1 MIDCSRSR
9 TLSRKGASSLGS
21 SRKGRSPRT
30 VPAAADGSAAAA
42 AAAAYGADA
51 SADTAAD
58 AAAAVAAAAAAAG
71 QRRRLA
77 ALATAAM
84 PEEDS
89 AAAAADAT
97 ADAASLG
104 PRTASGSAPEDLAS
118 RSGGERPSE
127 ESVLAALASR
137 DPERAPPDASD
148 SDSEEGRKESKKHK
162 KERKEKKSKK
172 HKKEKKSKKSKKHKK
187 EKKSKKKRRRERGSG
202 SSSSTSDSDD
212 DGGGSSSKP
221 VQLSAFMAG
230 SKRTADD
237 GERYSSVS
245 GLKISNSYEMSEY
258 DKSQAEKRE
267 RKLRKLNGGAE
278 QDDFQHW
285 GGDFKKAKVTDP
297 AALAL
302 QQTLRGINKMGKAG
316 AVLDQGLARSLD
328 EKKKA
333 SAASRRR

>member
-1 MIDCSRSR
+1 
-9 TLSRKGASSLGS
+9 
-21 SRKGRSPRT
+21 
-30 VPAAADGSAAAA
+30 
-42 AAAAYGADA
+42 
-51 SADTAAD
+51 
-58 AAAAVAAAAAAAG
+58 
-71 QRRRLA
+71 
-77 ALATAAM
+77 
-84 PEEDS
+84 
-89 AAAAADAT
+89 
-97 ADAASLG
+97 
-104 PRTASGSAPEDLAS
+104 
-118 RSGGERPSE
+118 
-127 ESVLAALASR
+127 
-137 DPERAPPDASD
+137 
-148 SDSEEGRKESKKHK
+148 
-162 KERKEKKSKK
+162 
-172 HKKEKKSKKSKKHKK
+172 
-187 EKKSKKKRRRERGSG
+187 
-202 SSSSTSDSDD
+202 
-212 DGGGSSSKP
+212 
-221 VQLSAFMAG
+221 MAG

>member
-1 MIDCSRSR
+1 
-9 TLSRKGASSLGS
+9 
-21 SRKGRSPRT
+21 
-30 VPAAADGSAAAA
+30 
-42 AAAAYGADA
+42 
-51 SADTAAD
+51 
-58 AAAAVAAAAAAAG
+58 
-71 QRRRLA
+71 
-77 ALATAAM
+77 M

-148 SDSEEGRKESKKHK
+148 SDSEEGRKE
-162 KERKEKKSKK
+162 SKK